1 MFTKETPQD
10 TFFLKKKS
18 INCNGN
24 MLNLDEPLVMGILNL
39 TPDSFFDGGKHSGE
53 AAIVH
58 HVKQMLSDGASII
71 DVGGYS
77 SRPGTKEVT
86 EKEELERVLP
96 IIKLLKQE
104 FDEIV
109 ISIDTYRATVAEQA
123 VQQGAAIVNDISA
136 GNMPARASSDGDNKM
151 FDVLAD
157 LKVPYIMMH
166 MQGTP
171 QTMQQNPS
179 YKNVTHEVIKFFA
192 EKLELLYKKGINDV
206 ILDPGFGFGKTL
218 EHNFQLLNELEHF
231 NLFELPVLVG
241 VSRKSMVTKPLN
253 IKKQEAL
260 NGTTALNAFALTKGA
275 NILRVHDVKEAKQ
288 VVQLFNWMQK

>member
-1 MFTKETPQD
+1 MFAKETPQD
-10 TFFLKKKS
+10 TFFLKKKL
-18 INCNGN
+18 INCNGK

-39 TPDSFFDGGKHSGE
+39 TPDSFFDGGKHHGE

-58 HVKQMLSDGASII
+58 HVEQMLNDGAGII

-77 SRPGTKEVT
+77 SRPGAKEVI
-86 EKEELERVLP
+86 EKEELERILP
-96 IIKLLKQE
+96 ILKLLKQE

-109 ISIDTYRATVAEQA
+109 ISIDTFRATVAEQA
-123 VQQGAAIVNDISA
+123 VINGAALVNDISA
-136 GNMPARASSDGDNKM
+136 GNMDQKM

-157 LKVPYIMMH
+157 LKVPYVMMH

-171 QTMQQNPS
+171 QTMQENPN

-192 EKLELLYKKGINDV
+192 EKLELLYKKGVNDV

-218 EHNFQLLNELEHF
+218 EHNFQLLNELDHF
-231 NLFELPVLVG
+231 NLFELPILVG
-241 VSRKSMVTKPLN
+241 FSRKSMITKALN
-253 IKKQEAL
+253 IKKQDAL
-260 NGTTALNAFALTKGA
+260 NGTTVLNTFALTKGT

-288 VVQLFNWMQK
+288 VVQLYNLMKK

>member
-18 INCNGN
+18 INCNGK

-53 AAIVH
+53 AAIVQ
-58 HVKQMLSDGASII
+58 HVKQMLSDGAVII
-71 DVGGYS
+71 DIGGYS
-77 SRPGTKEVT
+77 SRPGAKEVA

-109 ISIDTYRATVAEQA
+109 ISIDTFRATVAEQA
-123 VQQGAAIVNDISA
+123 IKHGAAIVNDISA
-136 GNMPARASSDGDNKM
+136 GNIDNKM

-157 LKVPYIMMH
+157 LNVPYIMMH

-192 EKLELLYKKGINDV
+192 EKLEVLYKKGVNDV

-231 NLFELPVLVG
+231 NLFELPILVG
-241 VSRKSMVTKPLN
+241 FSRKSMITKVLN
-253 IKKQEAL
+253 IKTQEAL
-260 NGTTALNAFALTKGA
+260 NGTTTLNAFALTKGA

-288 VVQLFNWMQK
+288 TVELFNWMRKNKTS